1 MNYSHCIFLKLVENL
16 LVKIKRI
23 EGEKKKGKGKRDE
36 WRKEGKEGKIS
47 GGKEGKKR
55 IFERLNIKT
64 PFLESK
70 R

>member
-1 MNYSHCIFLKLVENL
+1 MERK
-16 LVKIKRI
+16 
-23 EGEKKKGKGKRDE
+23 KKKGGGKRDE